1 MMNNEIEAMKKDI
14 EFRNNEIKRIA
25 EIEWELPDLKDIA
38 RGLDG
43 IILNIENL
51 VKIIDVLSQDV
62 MNLDRRVITLENKLG

>member
-1 MMNNEIEAMKKDI
+1 MMNDEIEAMKKDI

-25 EIEWELPDLKDIA
+25 EIEWELPELKDIA

-51 VKIIDVLSQDV
+51 VKIISLLNQEV
-62 MNLDRRVITLENKLG
+62 MNLDRRVITLENQLG